1 MQSKRV
7 TWTRWRSSSSRNKQD
22 DGPPLWYPP
31 APLRISKVS
40 VDAEAGGTPERH
52 CGRLIPIPALAII
65 GLLIVFPLAFN
76 LYMSLQT
83 WFVSSATSPQFVG
96 VRNFIEILGMD
107 VRFWNSIWIT
117 VKFAAIGVWLDL
129 ILGLGIALYVQR
141 DFPGKGTFRTVM
153 LLPMVSTPVA
163 VALIWVIMFNPSL

>member
-1 MQSKRV
+1 
-7 TWTRWRSSSSRNKQD
+7 
-22 DGPPLWYPP
+22 
-31 APLRISKVS
+31 

-163 VALIWVIMFNPSL
+163 CGADLGHHVQPQPMSPRLLSDWSWLQGAPPALALSLW